1 MGGRIPLLQ
10 PLRGERMRASEIIF
24 EATESLEGGFEAR
37 ALGFSIF
44 TEADSWDQLKVEILD
59 AVRCH
64 FDDEELP
71 RLVRIHLV
79 KDEVIAV

>member
-1 MGGRIPLLQ
+1 
-10 PLRGERMRASEIIF
+10 MRPSEIIF
-24 EATESLEGGFEAR
+24 EVVESPEGGFEAK

-44 TEADSWDQLKVEILD
+44 TEADSWDQLKAEILD

-64 FDDEELP
+64 FDAEELP

>member
-1 MGGRIPLLQ
+1 
-10 PLRGERMRASEIIF
+10 MRPSEIIF
-24 EATESLEGGFEAR
+24 EVTESSEGGFEAS

-44 TEADSWDQLKVEILD
+44 TEAESWDQLKAEIAD

-71 RLVRIHLV
+71 RLVRIHS
-79 KDEVIAV
+79 KIC